1 LPIVTIS
8 GRPFAPEADRASIS
22 LANRGREPKKTPVPF
37 DPVPFDPV
45 AKYHSSLLVSNLRS
59 ASIRSLLR
67 SPIHCHQNPPNGLNC
82 YGFYLSRASAEFFD
96 YTGGGIALFDFNR
109 HHGHVIVKWL
119 ATTELTD
126 RFQYLGDSVI
136 DRERT
141 RLIDHIANPGGL
153 KLLIGRVG

>member
-1 LPIVTIS
+1 MHRR
-8 GRPFAPEADRASIS
+8 RPLLLTNVRTNLFPSTLTAARRETQADQR
-22 LANRGREPKKTPVPF
+22 
-37 DPVPFDPV
+37 
-45 AKYHSSLLVSNLRS
+45 AKYLSSRLVSNPRS
-59 ASIRSLLR
+59 AAIRSLLR

-126 RFQYLGDSVI
+126 RFQYLGDIVI